1 MFICE
6 GNVNE
11 IKLKS
16 TSLSSAITEAV
27 ILRETTMTRLVFK
40 PLVVDNTRDQEA
52 AVKGTFIFQRKT
64 SSQEWVDSKE
74 LSLSQ
79 LKADEWIKLELKS
92 AEVLKLYRHLT
103 DLYKIYQQEGIPLG
117 ESRFLRADEGLGAL
131 LAANEEE
138 LTQLLSRASDDASQ
152 LFTRLLR
159 WFSQTTTPDEMIDS
173 LERLDISSL
182 QRISSIVGLTTL
194 KSSYQIWESNQEN
207 SDEEFWQATLEKYS
221 FVLSQ
226 VFAFP
231 VVVVEGKA
239 YVGGKSVANIGG
251 NLVDFLAK
259 NEVSKNAILI
269 EIKTPTTFLLGT
281 QYRGNVFN
289 ISRDLSGAII
299 QVSNYKHSLQSEYF
313 SLKQQSESE
322 FGSFEPACV
331 VIAGSFK
338 QEMDE
343 PIKAKSFELFRSHLF
358 GVEVI
363 TYDELFGKVKLL
375 IDLLEGKL
383 ASITVIDDEIPF

>member
-1 MFICE
+1 M
-6 GNVNE
+6 
-11 IKLKS
+11 
-16 TSLSSAITEAV
+16 
-27 ILRETTMTRLVFK
+27 
-40 PLVVDNTRDQEA
+40 RDQEA
-52 AVKGTFIFQRKT
+52 SVKGTFIFQRKT
-64 SSQEWVDSKE
+64 RLQEWEDYKE
-74 LSLSQ
+74 LSLSE
-79 LKADEWIKLELKS
+79 LKADEWIMLELKS
-92 AEVLKLYRHLT
+92 AEILKLYRRLT

-117 ESRFLRADEGLGAL
+117 ESRFLRANEGLGLL

-138 LTQLLSRASDDASQ
+138 LTKLLSRASDDASQ
-152 LFTRLLR
+152 LFTRLLK
-159 WFSQTTTPDEMIDS
+159 WFSQTSTPDEMIDS

-194 KSSYQIWESNQEN
+194 KSSYEIWECNQEN
-207 SDEEFWQATLEKYS
+207 SDEEFWQTTLEKYS

-226 VFAFP
+226 VFAYP
-231 VVVVEGKA
+231 VVVVKGKA
-239 YVGGKSVANIGG
+239 YVGGKSIENSGG

-269 EIKTPTTFLLGT
+269 EIKTPTTSLLGT

-299 QVSNYKHSLQSEYF
+299 QVANYKQSLQNEYS
-313 SLKQQSESE
+313 SLSQQSASE

-331 VIAGSFK
+331 VISGNFK
-338 QEMDE
+338 QEMDDL
-343 PIKAKSFELFRSHLF
+343 IKAKSFELFRSHLF

-375 IDLLEGKL
+375 IDLLEGNL
-383 ASITVIDDEIPF
+383 TSIAMNDDEIPF